1 MRKSL
6 NLKKLALSLAS
17 GLLVAGTSAGLVFAW
32 SSAQGK
38 VSGIGVTVGSAG
50 LLVNGVQEWSA
61 NVSFNNI
68 LPGWTSAPIAMTV
81 KNVSQGMN
89 LSLSSRILFTGSNFT
104 SLANTMLMAVEE
116 VGSTNPPDF
125 QNLNWWSVNG
135 KILSGGPLASGAT
148 RDYQVLFKL
157 PTTAS
162 DEIQGKEVGL
172 SVLLTGI
179 QAP

>member
-6 NLKKLALSLAS
+6 NFKKIALSLVS

-50 LLVNGVQEWSA
+50 LLVNGSQEWSA

-68 LPGWTSAPIAMTV
+68 LPGWTSEPIAMSV
-81 KNVSQGMN
+81 NNISQGMN
-89 LSLSSRILFTGSNFT
+89 LSLSSRILFTGSDFS
-104 SLANTMLMAVEE
+104 SLASTMLMAIEE
-116 VGSTNPPDF
+116 VDSSNPPDF
-125 QNLNWWSVNG
+125 QTLNWWSVSG
-135 KILSGGPLASGAT
+135 KILSGGPLASGNS
-148 RDYQVLFKL
+148 RDYKIFFKL
-157 PTTAS
+157 PATAS

-179 QAP
+179 QTP

>member
-1 MRKSL
+1 MRKSF
-6 NLKKLALSLAS
+6 NLKKLALSLFS
-17 GLLVAGTSAGLVFAW
+17 GLLVAGASAGLVFAW

-38 VSGIGVTVGSAG
+38 VEGIGVSVGSTG
-50 LLVNGVQEWSA
+50 LLVNGAQEWSA

-68 LPGWTSAPIAMTV
+68 LPGWTSEPIVMTV
-81 KNVSQGMN
+81 DNTSQGMN
-89 LSLSSRILFTGSNFT
+89 LSLSSRILFTGANFT
-104 SLANTMLMAVEE
+104 SLTSTMMMAIEQAD
-116 VGSTNPPDF
+116 STAPPDF
-125 QNLNWWSVNG
+125 QTLNWWSVGG
-135 KILSGGPLASGAT
+135 KILSGGPLASGEG
-148 RDYQVLFKL
+148 RDYKILFKL